1 MKRPKT
7 TLSGTLKQEFK
18 KDLELFENFLVILN
32 NSSPI
37 RNVEMMW
44 ADDLELLD
52 PAHRPKLTT
61 GEALVQI
68 QTAKKEDNAGRTS
81 LAPSTHFCNL
91 VHGFGAHEEQTCA
104 KSDKPAQRRCRETQS
119 PSR

>member
-52 PAHRPKLTT
+52 AAHRPKLTT

-68 QTAKKEDNAGRTS
+68 QTAKKGGQLGTNFTRPEHAFLQSGPR
-81 LAPSTHFCNL
+81 
-91 VHGFGAHEEQTCA
+91 VW
-104 KSDKPAQRRCRETQS
+104 CR
-119 PSR
+119 

>member
-1 MKRPKT
+1 MKRPKI

-44 ADDLELLD
+44 ADDLDLLD
-52 PAHRPKLTT
+52 PHIGRNSPPLRRWSKSRRQERRTTRDELHWPRARIFAIWSTGSVRMKSRPVPRATSRRS
-61 GEALVQI
+61 ADA
-68 QTAKKEDNAGRTS
+68 AKPG
-81 LAPSTHFCNL
+81 
-91 VHGFGAHEEQTCA
+91 
-104 KSDKPAQRRCRETQS
+104 
-119 PSR
+119 